1 MPADLPFAAGW
12 QWTASGEAGRTF
24 ALQGY
29 ECMPRLKIAVI
40 GGGPGGL
47 SAAQF
52 IRESGHHPVVFEK
65 ENRIGGKSFSFANG
79 DAFNEMGT
87 CYTTRQHV
95 IVKRWMKQHG
105 IHLRRLGEARYD
117 DAPVVDYVKKGAGPP
132 LAMQALKFVTE
143 AGKLRRKIAAAPDDP
158 AVRAE
163 AAMTVDD
170 WLARL
175 KLPKL
180 DLAMHRILP
189 AQGYGYAKEVT
200 IGQTVQWC
208 DFDLLISGV
217 LNDMHMPVE
226 SWSEFWERFSKRFD
240 IRLDANVLGLDRDET
255 GVTVY
260 TQDGTEK
267 FDALVS
273 TVAMDEFARIATLTP
288 PEEAVLSGVSW
299 QNYTTTLVS
308 SKNWFTK
315 AQVHGYS
322 RACKDPSLRGAMLG
336 SRREGDQLED
346 GARLYVTGQFSN
358 SLTPA
363 ELREILEA
371 DLTSLGVDANVIY
384 ARTWKYFPQYEA
396 GAVADGLFSALREAQ
411 GQRRTWFSGATF
423 SHELVSSVVERS
435 RLSVRDLVRRVA

>member
-1 MPADLPFAAGW
+1 MPK
-12 QWTASGEAGRTF
+12 
-24 ALQGY
+24 
-29 ECMPRLKIAVI
+29 LKIAVI

-52 IRESGHHPVVFEK
+52 IREAGHQAVVFEK
-65 ENRIGGKSFSFANG
+65 DNRIGGKSFSFSTG

-117 DAPVVDYVKKGAGPP
+117 DAPVVEYVKKGAGPP
-132 LAMQALKFVTE
+132 LVVQALKFVTE
-143 AGKLRRKIAAAPDDP
+143 ARRLRQRVAEAPSDP
-158 AVRAE
+158 AVLAE
-163 AAMTVDD
+163 ASMTVDA

-175 KLPKL
+175 DLPKL

-189 AQGYGYAKEVT
+189 AQGYGYAQEVT

-226 SWSEFWERFSKRFD
+226 GWSEFWNRFATRFD
-240 IRLDANVLGLDRDET
+240 IRLEARIEQIERRDNSVIVVSGGGRER
-255 GVTVY
+255 
-260 TQDGTEK
+260 

-273 TVAMDEFARIATLTP
+273 TVPMDEFARLTELLP
-288 PEEAVLSGVSW
+288 AEQAILDGVEW

-308 SKNWFTK
+308 SKNWFTG

-336 SRREGDQLED
+336 SRREGDEMED

-358 SLTPA
+358 GLTPP
-363 ELREILEA
+363 ELREILLA
-371 DLTSLGVDANVIY
+371 DIERLGVKVETVIY
-384 ARTWKYFPQYEA
+384 ARTWKYFPQYRA
-396 GAVADGLFSALREAQ
+396 DAVADGLFAAMREAQ
-411 GQRRTWFSGATF
+411 GGKRTWFSGATF

-435 RLSVRDLVRRVA
+435 RLSVRDLVQRAG

>member
-1 MPADLPFAAGW
+1 M
-12 QWTASGEAGRTF
+12 QK
-24 ALQGY
+24 
-29 ECMPRLKIAVI
+29 LKIAVI

-52 IRESGHHPVVFEK
+52 IREAGHQAVVFEK
-65 ENRIGGKSFSFANG
+65 DNRIGGKSFSFSTG

-117 DAPVVDYVKKGAGPP
+117 DAPVVDYVKKGAGAP
-132 LAMQALKFVTE
+132 LAVQALKFVTE
-143 AGKLRRKIAAAPDDP
+143 AGRLRRRIAEAPSDP
-158 AVRAE
+158 AVLAE
-163 AAMTVDD
+163 ASMTVDA

-175 KLPKL
+175 ALPKL

-189 AQGYGYAKEVT
+189 AQGYGYAQEVT

-226 SWSEFWERFSKRFD
+226 GWSEFWNRFATRFD
-240 IRLDANVLGLDRDET
+240 IRLEARIEQIERRDNSVIVVS
-255 GVTVY
+255 G
-260 TQDGTEK
+260 DGRER

-273 TVAMDEFARIATLTP
+273 TLPMDEFARLTDLLP
-288 PEEAVLSGVSW
+288 AEQAILDGVEW

-308 SKNWFTK
+308 SKNWFTG

-336 SRREGDQLED
+336 SRREGDVMED

-358 SLTPA
+358 GLTPP
-363 ELREILEA
+363 ELREILLA
-371 DLTSLGVDANVIY
+371 DIERLGVTVETVIY
-384 ARTWKYFPQYEA
+384 ARTWKYFPQYRA
-396 GAVADGLFSALREAQ
+396 DAVADGLFTAMREAQ
-411 GQRRTWFSGATF
+411 GGKRTWFSGATF

-435 RLSVRDLVRRVA
+435 RLSVRDLVQRAG

>member
-1 MPADLPFAAGW
+1 MPG
-12 QWTASGEAGRTF
+12 
-24 ALQGY
+24 
-29 ECMPRLKIAVI
+29 LKIAVI
-40 GGGPGGL
+40 GAGPGGL

-52 IRESGHHPVVFEK
+52 IRDAGHEAVVFEK
-65 ENRIGGKSFSFANG
+65 ENRIGGKSFSFSNG

-95 IVKRWMKQHG
+95 IVKRWMRQHG

-132 LAMQALKFVTE
+132 LAMQALTFVTE
-143 AGKLRRKIAAAPDDP
+143 AARLRRKIAAAPEDRG
-158 AVRAE
+158 VRAE

-226 SWSEFWERFSKRFD
+226 GWSEFWQRFSKRFD
-240 IRLDANVLGLDRDET
+240 IRLDANVLGLDRNET

-260 TQDGTEK
+260 TQDRTQK

-273 TVAMDEFARIATLTP
+273 SVPMDEFARLSTLTP
-288 PEEAVLSGVSW
+288 AEEAVLTGVNW
-299 QNYTTTLVS
+299 QNYTTTLVA
-308 SKNWFTK
+308 SKNWFTG

-322 RACKDPSLRGAMLG
+322 RACKDPSLRGALLG
-336 SRREGDQLED
+336 ARREGDALED

-358 SLTPA
+358 NLTPA
-363 ELREILEA
+363 ELREILMSDIA
-371 DLTSLGVDANVIY
+371 ALGVRADVIY
-384 ARTWKYFPQYEA
+384 ARTWKYFPQYSAEA
-396 GAVADGLFSALREAQ
+396 VGAGLFSALREAQ
-411 GQRRTWFSGATF
+411 GGRRTWFTGATF

-435 RLSVRDLVRRVA
+435 RLSVKDMVKRLG

>member
-1 MPADLPFAAGW
+1 M
-12 QWTASGEAGRTF
+12 QK
-24 ALQGY
+24 
-29 ECMPRLKIAVI
+29 LKIAVI

-52 IRESGHHPVVFEK
+52 IREAGHQAVVFEK
-65 ENRIGGKSFSFANG
+65 DNRIGGKSFSFSTG

-95 IVKRWMKQHG
+95 IVKRWMKRCG

-132 LAMQALKFVTE
+132 LAVQALKFVTE
-143 AGKLRRKIAAAPDDP
+143 AGRLRRRIAEAPSDP
-158 AVRAE
+158 AVLAE
-163 AAMTVDD
+163 ASMTVDA

-175 KLPKL
+175 DLPKL

-189 AQGYGYAKEVT
+189 AQGYGYAQEVT

-226 SWSEFWERFSKRFD
+226 GWSEFWNRFGARFD
-240 IRLDANVLGLDRDET
+240 VRLEAQIQEIERRDNSVIVVSGGGRER
-255 GVTVY
+255 
-260 TQDGTEK
+260 

-273 TVAMDEFARIATLTP
+273 TLPMDEFARLTDLLP
-288 PEEAVLSGVSW
+288 AEQAILDGVEW

-308 SKNWFTK
+308 SKNWFTG

-336 SRREGDQLED
+336 SRREGDEMED

-358 SLTPA
+358 GLTPP
-363 ELREILEA
+363 ELREILLA
-371 DLTSLGVDANVIY
+371 DIERLGVTVDTVIY
-384 ARTWKYFPQYEA
+384 ARTWKYFPQYRA
-396 GAVADGLFSALREAQ
+396 DAVAEGLFTAMREVQ
-411 GQRRTWFSGATF
+411 GGKRTWFSGATF
-423 SHELVSSVVERS
+423 SHELISSVVERS
-435 RLSVRDLVRRVA
+435 RVSVKDMVKRLG

>member
-1 MPADLPFAAGW
+1 MPK
-12 QWTASGEAGRTF
+12 
-24 ALQGY
+24 
-29 ECMPRLKIAVI
+29 LKIAVI

-52 IRESGHHPVVFEK
+52 IREAGHQAVVFEK
-65 ENRIGGKSFSFANG
+65 DNRIGGKSFSFSTG

-105 IHLRRLGEARYD
+105 ISLRRLGEARYD
-117 DAPVVDYVKKGAGPP
+117 DAPVVEYVKKGAGPP
-132 LAMQALKFVTE
+132 LVVQALKFVTAARRLRQRIAE
-143 AGKLRRKIAAAPDDP
+143 APSDP
-158 AVRAE
+158 AVLAE
-163 AAMTVDD
+163 ASMTVDA

-175 KLPKL
+175 DLPKL

-189 AQGYGYAKEVT
+189 AQGYGYAQEVT

-226 SWSEFWERFSKRFD
+226 GWSEFWNRFATRFD
-240 IRLDANVLGLDRDET
+240 IRLEARIEQIERRDNSVIVVSGGGRER
-255 GVTVY
+255 
-260 TQDGTEK
+260 

-273 TVAMDEFARIATLTP
+273 TVPMDEFARLTDLLP
-288 PEEAVLSGVSW
+288 AEQAILDGVEW

-308 SKNWFTK
+308 SKNWFTG

-336 SRREGDQLED
+336 SRREGDEMED

-358 SLTPA
+358 GLTPP
-363 ELREILEA
+363 ELREILLA
-371 DLTSLGVDANVIY
+371 DIERLGVKVETVIY
-384 ARTWKYFPQYEA
+384 ARTWKYFPQYRA
-396 GAVADGLFSALREAQ
+396 DAVADGLFAAMREAQ
-411 GQRRTWFSGATF
+411 GGKRTWFSGATF

-435 RLSVRDLVRRVA
+435 RLSVKDMLQRAG

>member
-1 MPADLPFAAGW
+1 
-12 QWTASGEAGRTF
+12 
-24 ALQGY
+24 
-29 ECMPRLKIAVI
+29 MPRLKIAVI
-40 GGGPGGL
+40 GAGPGGL

-52 IRESGHHPVVFEK
+52 IRDSGHEAVVFEK
-65 ENRIGGKSFSFANG
+65 ENRIGGKSFSFSNG

-95 IVKRWMKQHG
+95 IVKRWMRQHG

-132 LAMQALKFVTE
+132 LAVQALKFVTE
-143 AGKLRRKIAAAPDDP
+143 AGKLRRKIAAAPEDK

-163 AAMTVDD
+163 AAMTVDE

-226 SWSEFWERFSKRFD
+226 GWSEFWERFSKRFD
-240 IRLDANVLGLDRDET
+240 IRLEANVLGLDRDET

-260 TQDGTEK
+260 TQNGTDK

-273 TVAMDEFARIATLTP
+273 SVPMDEFARLATLAP
-288 PEEAVLSGVSW
+288 AEEAVLTGVDW
-299 QNYTTTLVS
+299 QNYTTTLVA
-308 SKNWFTK
+308 SKNWFTG

-322 RACKDPSLRGAMLG
+322 RACKDPSLRGALLG
-336 SRREGDQLED
+336 VRREGEELED

-358 SLTPA
+358 NLTPA
-363 ELREILEA
+363 ELREILMSDITA
-371 DLTSLGVDANVIY
+371 LGVQADVIY
-384 ARTWKYFPQYEA
+384 ARTWKYFPQYSA
-396 GAVADGLFSALREAQ
+396 QAVGEGLFSALREAQ
-411 GQRRTWFSGATF
+411 GGRRTWFTGATF

-435 RLSVRDLVRRVA
+435 RLSVKDMVKRLG

>member
-1 MPADLPFAAGW
+1 MPK
-12 QWTASGEAGRTF
+12 
-24 ALQGY
+24 
-29 ECMPRLKIAVI
+29 LKIAVI

-52 IRESGHHPVVFEK
+52 IREAGHQAVVFER
-65 ENRIGGKSFSFANG
+65 ESRIGGKSFSFGNG

-105 IHLRRLGEARYD
+105 IHLKRLGEARYD

-132 LAMQALKFVTE
+132 LAVQALKFVTE
-143 AGKLRRKIAAAPDDP
+143 AGKLRKRIADDPSNP

-163 AAMTVDD
+163 SAMTVND

-189 AQGYGYAKEVT
+189 AQGYGYAQEVT

-226 SWSEFWERFSKRFD
+226 GWSEFWNRFSKPFD
-240 IRLDANVLGLDRDET
+240 IRLDARIEYIERSDDGVVLHSGGGR
-255 GVTVY
+255 
-260 TQDGTEK
+260 EK

-273 TVAMDEFARIATLTP
+273 TVPMDEFSLLTEMLP
-288 PEEAVLSGVSW
+288 AEHAVFEGVDW

-308 SKNWFTK
+308 SKNWFK
-315 AQVHGYS
+315 GAQVHGYS
-322 RACKDPSLRGAMLG
+322 RACKDPALRGAMLG
-336 SRREGDQLED
+336 SRREGEVMED

-358 SLTPA
+358 GLTPP
-363 ELREILEA
+363 ELREILLA
-371 DLTSLGVDANVIY
+371 DIERLGVTPEAIIY
-384 ARTWKYFPQYEA
+384 ARTWKYFPQYNRD
-396 GAVADGLFSALREAQ
+396 AVADGMFTALREAQ
-411 GQRRTWFSGATF
+411 GGKRTWFSGASF

-435 RLSVRDLVRRVA
+435 RLSVKDMVKRLG

>member
-1 MPADLPFAAGW
+1 M
-12 QWTASGEAGRTF
+12 QK
-24 ALQGY
+24 
-29 ECMPRLKIAVI
+29 LKIAVI

-52 IRESGHHPVVFEK
+52 IREAGHQAVVFEK
-65 ENRIGGKSFSFANG
+65 DNRIGGKSFSFSTG

-117 DAPVVDYVKKGAGPP
+117 DAPVVDYVKKGAGAP
-132 LAMQALKFVTE
+132 LAVQALKFVTE
-143 AGKLRRKIAAAPDDP
+143 AGRLRRRIAEAPSDP
-158 AVRAE
+158 AVLAE
-163 AAMTVDD
+163 ASMTVDA

-175 KLPKL
+175 ALPKL

-189 AQGYGYAKEVT
+189 AQGYGYAQEVT

-226 SWSEFWERFSKRFD
+226 GWSEFWNRFSTRFD
-240 IRLDANVLGLDRDET
+240 IRLEARIEQIERRDNSVIVVS
-255 GVTVY
+255 G
-260 TQDGTEK
+260 DGRER

-273 TVAMDEFARIATLTP
+273 TLPMDEFARLTDLLP
-288 PEEAVLSGVSW
+288 AEQAILDGVEW

-308 SKNWFTK
+308 SKNWFTG

-336 SRREGDQLED
+336 SRREGDVMED

-358 SLTPA
+358 GLTPP
-363 ELREILEA
+363 ELREILLA
-371 DLTSLGVDANVIY
+371 DIERLGVTVETVIY
-384 ARTWKYFPQYEA
+384 ARTWKYFPQYRA
-396 GAVADGLFSALREAQ
+396 DAVADGLFTAMREAQ
-411 GQRRTWFSGATF
+411 GGKRTWFSGATF

-435 RLSVRDLVRRVA
+435 RLSVRDLVQRAG

>member
-1 MPADLPFAAGW
+1 MP
-12 QWTASGEAGRTF
+12 Q
-24 ALQGY
+24 
-29 ECMPRLKIAVI
+29 LKVAVI

-52 IRESGHHPVVFEK
+52 IRESGHKAVVFEK
-65 ENRIGGKSFSFANG
+65 ENRIGGKSFSFTSG

-117 DAPVVDYVKKGAGPP
+117 DAPVIDYVKKGAGAP
-132 LAMQALKFVTE
+132 LPVQALKFVTE
-143 AGKLRRKIAAAPDDP
+143 AGRLRKRIAAAPNDP
-158 AVRAE
+158 AVLAE

-189 AQGYGYAKEVT
+189 AQGYGYAQEVT

-226 SWSEFWERFSKRFD
+226 GWSEFWNRFATRFEVRLESQIEQIER
-240 IRLDANVLGLDRDET
+240 RDD
-255 GVTVY
+255 GVTIHA
-260 TQDGTEK
+260 GGEPER

-273 TVAMDEFARIATLTP
+273 TVPMDEFARLTEMLP
-288 PEEAVLSGVSW
+288 AERAVLYGVEW

-308 SKNWFTK
+308 SKNWFTG

-336 SRREGDQLED
+336 ARREGEVMED
-346 GARLYVTGQFSN
+346 GASLYVTGQFSN
-358 SLTPA
+358 GLTPA
-363 ELREILEA
+363 ELREILVA
-371 DLTSLGVDANVIY
+371 DLERLGVVPDTLIY
-384 ARTWKYFPQYEA
+384 ARTWKYFPQYRAE
-396 GAVADGLFSALREAQ
+396 AVADGLFTAMREAQ
-411 GQRRTWFSGATF
+411 GGRRTWFGGATF
-423 SHELVSSVVERS
+423 SHELVSSVISRS
-435 RLSVRDLVRRVA
+435 LASVRDLAKRLG

>member
-1 MPADLPFAAGW
+1 M
-12 QWTASGEAGRTF
+12 QK
-24 ALQGY
+24 
-29 ECMPRLKIAVI
+29 LKIAVI

-52 IRESGHHPVVFEK
+52 IREAGHQAVVFEK
-65 ENRIGGKSFSFANG
+65 DNRIGGKSFSFSTG

-132 LAMQALKFVTE
+132 LAVQALKFVTE
-143 AGKLRRKIAAAPDDP
+143 AGRLRRRIAEAPSDP
-158 AVRAE
+158 AVLAE
-163 AAMTVDD
+163 ASMTVDA

-175 KLPKL
+175 ALPKL

-189 AQGYGYAKEVT
+189 AQGYGYAQEVT

-226 SWSEFWERFSKRFD
+226 GWSEFWNRFATRFD
-240 IRLDANVLGLDRDET
+240 IRLEARIEQIERRDNSVIVVS
-255 GVTVY
+255 G
-260 TQDGTEK
+260 DGRER

-273 TVAMDEFARIATLTP
+273 TLPMDEFARLTDLLP
-288 PEEAVLSGVSW
+288 AEQAILDGVEW

-308 SKNWFTK
+308 SKNWFTG

-336 SRREGDQLED
+336 SRREGDVMED

-358 SLTPA
+358 GLTPP
-363 ELREILEA
+363 ELREILLA
-371 DLTSLGVDANVIY
+371 DIERLGVTVETVIY
-384 ARTWKYFPQYEA
+384 ARTWKYFPQYRA
-396 GAVADGLFSALREAQ
+396 DAVADGLFTAMREAQ
-411 GQRRTWFSGATF
+411 GGKRTWFSGATF

-435 RLSVRDLVRRVA
+435 RLSVRDLVQRAG

>member
-1 MPADLPFAAGW
+1 M
-12 QWTASGEAGRTF
+12 QK
-24 ALQGY
+24 
-29 ECMPRLKIAVI
+29 LKIAVI

-52 IRESGHHPVVFEK
+52 ILEAGHQAVVFEK
-65 ENRIGGKSFSFANG
+65 DNRIGGKSFSFSTG

-132 LAMQALKFVTE
+132 LAVQALKFVAE
-143 AGKLRRKIAAAPDDP
+143 AGRLRRRIAEAPSEP
-158 AVRAE
+158 AVLAE
-163 AAMTVDD
+163 ASMTVDA

-175 KLPKL
+175 DLPKL

-189 AQGYGYAKEVT
+189 AQGYGYAQEVT

-226 SWSEFWERFSKRFD
+226 GWSEFWKRFATRFD
-240 IRLDANVLGLDRDET
+240 IRLEAGIEQIERRDNSVVVVSGGGRER
-255 GVTVY
+255 
-260 TQDGTEK
+260 

-273 TVAMDEFARIATLTP
+273 TLPMDEFARLTNLLP
-288 PEEAVLSGVSW
+288 AEQAILDGVEW

-308 SKNWFTK
+308 SKNWFTG

-322 RACKDPSLRGAMLG
+322 RACKNPSLRGAMLG
-336 SRREGDQLED
+336 SRREGEVMED

-358 SLTPA
+358 GLTPP
-363 ELREILEA
+363 ELREILLSDIER
-371 DLTSLGVDANVIY
+371 LGVTVETVIY
-384 ARTWKYFPQYEA
+384 ARTWKYFPQYRAE
-396 GAVADGLFSALREAQ
+396 AVADGLFTAMREAQ
-411 GQRRTWFSGATF
+411 GGKRTWFSGATF

-435 RLSVRDLVRRVA
+435 RQSVRDLVQRAG

>member
-1 MPADLPFAAGW
+1 
-12 QWTASGEAGRTF
+12 
-24 ALQGY
+24 
-29 ECMPRLKIAVI
+29 MPRLKIAVI
-40 GGGPGGL
+40 GAGPGGL

-52 IRESGHHPVVFEK
+52 IRDSGHETVVFEK
-65 ENRIGGKSFSFANG
+65 ENRIGGKSFSFSNG

-95 IVKRWMKQHG
+95 IVKRWMRQHG

-132 LAMQALKFVTE
+132 LAVQALKFVTE
-143 AGKLRRKIAAAPDDP
+143 AGKLRRKIAAAPEDK

-226 SWSEFWERFSKRFD
+226 GWSEFWERFSKRFD
-240 IRLDANVLGLDRDET
+240 IRLEANVLGLDRDET

-260 TQDGTEK
+260 TQNGTEK

-273 TVAMDEFARIATLTP
+273 SVPMDEFARLSTLAP
-288 PEEAVLSGVSW
+288 AEEAVLTGVDW
-299 QNYTTTLVS
+299 QNYTTTLVA
-308 SKNWFTK
+308 SKNWFTG

-336 SRREGDQLED
+336 SRREGEALED

-358 SLTPA
+358 NLTPA
-363 ELREILEA
+363 ELREILLSDITALGVEA
-371 DLTSLGVDANVIY
+371 DVIY
-384 ARTWKYFPQYEA
+384 ARTWKYFPQYNA
-396 GAVADGLFSALREAQ
+396 QAVGEGLFSALREAQ
-411 GQRRTWFSGATF
+411 GGRRTWFTGATF

-435 RLSVRDLVRRVA
+435 RLSVKDLVKRLG

>member
-1 MPADLPFAAGW
+1 
-12 QWTASGEAGRTF
+12 
-24 ALQGY
+24 
-29 ECMPRLKIAVI
+29 MPRLKIAVL

-52 IRESGHHPVVFEK
+52 VRESGHEAVVFER
-65 ENRIGGKSFSFANG
+65 ENRIGGKSFSFSNG

-105 IHLRRLGEARYD
+105 IRLKRLGEARYD
-117 DAPVVDYVKKGAGPP
+117 DAPVVDYVKKGAGAP
-132 LAMQALKFVTE
+132 LAVQALKFVSE
-143 AGKLRRKIAAAPDDP
+143 AGKLRRKIDQMPGDPD
-158 AVRAE
+158 VRAE
-163 AAMTVDD
+163 AALTVDD

-226 SWSEFWERFSKRFD
+226 GWSEFWERFSKRLD
-240 IRLDANVLGLDRDET
+240 VRLEARVLGLDRDGN
-255 GVTVY
+255 GVTIY
-260 TQDGTEK
+260 TQDGSER
-267 FDALVS
+267 FDAMVS
-273 TVAMDEFARIATLTP
+273 TVPMDEFARLSHLSP
-288 PEEAVLSGVSW
+288 SEEAVLQGVAW

-308 SKNWFTK
+308 SKNWFTD

-346 GARLYVTGQFSN
+346 GAHLYVTGQFSN
-358 SLTPA
+358 ALAPE
-363 ELREILEA
+363 ELREILMA
-371 DLTSLGVDANVIY
+371 DLARLGVDGHIVY

-411 GQRRTWFSGATF
+411 GQQRTWFSGATF

-435 RLSVRDLVRRVA
+435 RLSVKDLVHRLS

>member
-1 MPADLPFAAGW
+1 MP
-12 QWTASGEAGRTF
+12 E
-24 ALQGY
+24 
-29 ECMPRLKIAVI
+29 LKIAVI

-52 IRESGHHPVVFEK
+52 LRESGHHPVVFER
-65 ENRIGGKSFSFANG
+65 ENRIGGKSFSFGNG

-105 IHLRRLGEARYD
+105 IHLKRLGEARYD

-132 LAMQALKFVTE
+132 LAVQALKFVSE
-143 AGKLRRKIAAAPDDP
+143 AGRLRRRIAAEPSNP
-158 AVRAE
+158 AVLAE
-163 AAMTVDD
+163 SAMTVND
-170 WLARL
+170 WLSRL
-175 KLPKL
+175 NLPKL

-189 AQGYGYAKEVT
+189 AQGYGYAQEVT

-226 SWSEFWERFSKRFD
+226 GWSEFWNRFATRFEV
-240 IRLDANVLGLDRDET
+240 RLEAPVDALDRSEDRVVVVAGGKGEA
-255 GVTVY
+255 
-260 TQDGTEK
+260 
-267 FDALVS
+267 FDAAVS
-273 TVAMDEFARIATLTP
+273 TVPMDEFMRLTP
-288 PEEAVLSGVSW
+288 LLPAERAVLYGVEW

-308 SKNWFTK
+308 SKNWFTG

-336 SRREGDQLED
+336 SRREGEMTED
-346 GARLYVTGQFSN
+346 GAHLYVTGQFSN
-358 SLTPA
+358 GLTPP
-363 ELREILEA
+363 ELREILLA
-371 DLTSLGVDANVIY
+371 DLERLGVVADTLIY
-384 ARTWKYFPQYEA
+384 ARTWKYFPQYRAE
-396 GAVADGLFSALREAQ
+396 AVADGLFSAMREAQ
-411 GQRRTWFSGATF
+411 GGKRTWFSGATF

-435 RLSVRDLVRRVA
+435 RLSVRDLVKRLG